1 MAENKVVQDASTHE
15 EQVQASDDIEI
26 EVDEVD
32 NESEYIILKPSH
44 TSYFHY

>member
-1 MAENKVVQDASTHE
+1 MAENKVVQDASTQ
-15 EQVQASDDIEI
+15 EQVQTSDDIEI

>member
-1 MAENKVVQDASTHE
+1 MAENKVVQDVSTQ
-15 EQVQASDDIEI
+15 EQVQTSDDTEI

-32 NESEYIILKPSH
+32 NESKYIILKPSH